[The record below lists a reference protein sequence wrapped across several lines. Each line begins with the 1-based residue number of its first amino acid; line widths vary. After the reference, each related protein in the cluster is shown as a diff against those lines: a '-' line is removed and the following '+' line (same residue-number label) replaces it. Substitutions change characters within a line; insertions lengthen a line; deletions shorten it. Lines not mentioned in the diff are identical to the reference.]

1 MNDTILEE
9 LKSEN
14 ERLKQE
20 LLDLKRKESENIYK
34 LFVDH
39 FPDIFIM
46 VDPQYRYQYL
56 HIPNV
61 PRERLDA
68 MVGRD
73 LITTTPEIFR
83 PKMVEALKKVF
94 EEKVTVNYE
103 SEGEAMGSYKYLLNY
118 LSPIFD
124 KDNQVTSAYFISR
137 DITHRKVSEKAIG
150 SLEEKLRIMFESI
163 KHIYTIFDLNQTVLW
178 FNEEARISAKSSF
191 NVDMK
196 IGMHASELFPA
207 RFSKFKEYFD
217 RALHGEVVK
226 YNSNHAVV
234 RDQRK
239 LSLNIIFQ
247 PIYDHGKLIAVANI
261 AVDVTEL
268 ADKEENSEKLNK
280 ELVLQNQRL
289 YQYSHVISHNL
300 RSPIA
305 TLMGIVNVVEEF
317 KEDKPLVNQLLGKL
331 RTTALKLDTIIQD
344 LNLILNQ
351 TSKETV
357 STQRVNLSDL
367 VDGIIEL
374 MGNIKDQG
382 VEIQYNFKEVPEIVS
397 VKGYLHSIMY
407 NLISNSVKYKKIN
420 EPCLVKISSKKTDEG
435 MVCIEV
441 SDNGMGIDLQQYGT
455 KLFGFYKR
463 FHGHVEG
470 KGIGLN
476 ITRTQVEILGGKIT
490 VESQVNVGSTFRVY
504 LPV

>member
-1 MNDTILEE
+1 MNETILEQ

-20 LLDLKRKESENIYK
+20 LSDLKRKESENIYK

-46 VDPQYRYQYL
+46 VDPEYRYRYI
-56 HIPNV
+56 HVPNV

-68 MVGRD
+68 LVGRD
-73 LITTTPEIFR
+73 LVTSTPEVFR
-83 PKMVEALKKVF
+83 PKMLDALKKVF
-94 EEKVTVNYE
+94 EEKVTVIYE
-103 SEGEAMGSYKYLLNY
+103 SEGEAMGSYRYMSNY
-118 LSPIFD
+118 LSPVFD
-124 KDNQVTSAYFISR
+124 KDHNVTSAYFISR
-137 DITHRKVSEKAIG
+137 DITDRKASEKAIG

-163 KHIYTIFDLNQTVLW
+163 QHIYTIFDLNQTVLW

-196 IGMHASELFPA
+196 LGMHASELFPS
-207 RFSKFKEYFD
+207 RFPEFNELFE
-217 RALHGEVVK
+217 RALRGEVVK
-226 YNSNHAVV
+226 YNSIHAVT
-234 RDQRK
+234 RGTRK
-239 LSLNIIFQ
+239 LCLNVIFQ

-261 AVDVTEL
+261 AVDITEL
-268 ADKEENSEKLNK
+268 IEKEESKEKLNK
-280 ELVLQNQRL
+280 ELILQNQRL

-300 RSPIA
+300 RSPIV
-305 TLMGIVNVVEEF
+305 TLMGIVNVIEEF
-317 KEDKPLVNQLLGKL
+317 KEDKTLVNQLLGKL

-351 TSKETV
+351 TTKEAV

-382 VEIQYNFKEVPEIVS
+382 VEIQYNFNEVPEIVS

-407 NLISNSVKYKKIN
+407 NLISNSVKYRKIN
-420 EPCLVKISSKKTDEG
+420 VPCLVKISSKKTGEG
-435 MVCIEV
+435 FVCIEV
-441 SDNGMGIDLQQYGT
+441 ADNGMGIDLEQYGA

-504 LPV
+504 LPG